1 MLGNTSAECSKI
13 SKLTRSHFGRLLLS
27 RAHFFLPSTHD
38 VSCRQTCTTCPFFFC
53 KLSFVLLFRPPPQH
67 VLNTSSLP
75 CKRSQY
81 VVDDDDDDDDDDE
94 MMTVLREFYRLD
106 LTMLTKIRLTDDNDD

>member
-1 MLGNTSAECSKI
+1 MFLAGKRAQ
-13 SKLTRSHFGRLLLS
+13 HVLS
-27 RAHFFLPSTHD
+27 SSVNCLS
-38 VSCRQTCTTCPFFFC
+38 SCYFA
-53 KLSFVLLFRPPPQH
+53 PPPQH